1 MLNKTLLFFFITFQA
16 VGACP
21 DCSSLDIHVSGIK
34 SDLGLV
40 RIILS
45 KDKENFEAKSP
56 AEIVLAR
63 AYFRNTKANIKG
75 IDFHFPELP
84 SGEYAFKIFH
94 DENKNELLDFSLL
107 GKPIEGFAVSGYEKV
122 NQKTAASG
130 FHYEKAKFSIL
141 ARKKT
146 KKAVVLLY

>member
-1 MLNKTLLFFFITFQA
+1 MLFFITLQA
-16 VGACP
+16 TAACL
-21 DCSSLDIHVSGIK
+21 DCASLDIHVTGIK
-34 SDLGLV
+34 SDKGLV

-63 AYFRNTKANIKG
+63 AYFRNSKANIKG

-84 SGEYAFKIFH
+84 NGEYAFKIFH

-122 NQKTAASG
+122 DQKTASSG
-130 FHYEKAKFSIL
+130 FHYEKAKFL
-141 ARKKT
+141 VPARKKT
-146 KKAVVLLY
+146 KKLVRLLY